1 MQNSCIS
8 FIILLTL
15 TSVLFT
21 LRSSYMAS
29 LSRMRLYTKIRVNE
43 YLASIIL
50 TRSHTWGDK
59 HNCIITQIG
68 EACHIQ
74 NSSSMF
80 VSKDYKHFKLILYLL
95 FLCWILFRSICFLL
109 FKMLMLLLILHE
121 LKNIPRHLCRACQTS
136 NHTLIR

>member
-21 LRSSYMAS
+21 IRSSYMAS

-95 FLCWILFRSICFLL
+95 FLCWILFRSISTFMQGLS
-109 FKMLMLLLILHE
+109 
-121 LKNIPRHLCRACQTS
+121 NIQPHSDSIRSNKRHSWVLP
-136 NHTLIR
+136 